1 MRIQVHS
8 AYPGADTGYGTHT
21 RHLVSRLR
29 HDHDVFIH
37 NVGGNA
43 QAMGTNWDGID
54 IVPSGGGKHGEK
66 SIPYWFDEHDA
77 DLVFSHHDHW
87 SSPAVYSG
95 IQQRGIPMVMYTV
108 LDHDLPGKRAPEAVV
123 QANENALRTVVHSKW
138 AKTRMENSRVPDR
151 KVYQIPHAFDT
162 TKYGPVTSRIP
173 KAELKKDMGIPED
186 AFLFGM
192 VAANYGPRKN
202 IPGHMEAFRRFRDE
216 YDADDAYFYIHTHP
230 TMSGGYNLYDV
241 RDALNLSTDRVMFPD
256 AHKMYHGFD
265 DLTVVQLYNTFDVYL
280 NCSQSESWGMT
291 VTEAMAT
298 ENGVIATNNSAMT
311 EQFGVSPDYY
321 VPEDEKFHVLDHGV
335 LIHRGNEMWT
345 QNATAR
351 RFLPEVEDLVEA
363 MGWYYE
369 NQSAIDKHGKKAREY
384 VCDNYEWD
392 DVYEN
397 QWKPFFE
404 SVEEELSDDGYGK
417 WYFKR
422 REAETQGQAFQN
434 EAQQILFEIR
444 GETVLDV
451 GCGTG
456 TLCDFL
462 GEYEYE
468 TVGVEKAEAGVEM
481 AEEKGVEVYQGD
493 VTDLQ
498 FKDDAYDTT
507 IAQHVLEHV
516 EPDVKALSE
525 LARVAS
531 EKVICIVPLRD
542 GLEDSPDETEVRVYD
557 EEELDRLADQFE
569 EYAGHEMEY
578 ETFRVT
584 EESKNWM
591 ITVEV

>member
-1 MRIQVHS
+1 
-8 AYPGADTGYGTHT
+8 
-21 RHLVSRLR
+21 
-29 HDHDVFIH
+29 
-37 NVGGNA
+37 
-43 QAMGTNWDGID
+43 
-54 IVPSGGGKHGEK
+54 
-66 SIPYWFDEHDA
+66 
-77 DLVFSHHDHW
+77 
-87 SSPAVYSG
+87 
-95 IQQRGIPMVMYTV
+95 
-108 LDHDLPGKRAPEAVV
+108 
-123 QANENALRTVVHSKW
+123 
-138 AKTRMENSRVPDR
+138 
-151 KVYQIPHAFDT
+151 
-162 TKYGPVTSRIP
+162 
-173 KAELKKDMGIPED
+173 
-186 AFLFGM
+186 
-192 VAANYGPRKN
+192 
-202 IPGHMEAFRRFRDE
+202 
-216 YDADDAYFYIHTHP
+216 
-230 TMSGGYNLYDV
+230 
-241 RDALNLSTDRVMFPD
+241 
-256 AHKMYHGFD
+256 
-265 DLTVVQLYNTFDVYL
+265 
-280 NCSQSESWGMT
+280 MT

-557 EEELDRLADQFE
+557 EEELNRLADQFE